1 MFFDK
6 KSFEELKSIN
16 SKLDKILVRQKN
28 NSVKSFSRKKDV
40 EEKIDSLS
48 LTLMA
53 FLLSEVAFDEE
64 VNKNV

>member
-28 NSVKSFSRKKDV
+28 NSVKSFSRKKDI

>member
-28 NSVKSFSRKKDV
+28 NSVKSFSRKKDI

-53 FLLSEVAFDEE
+53 FLLSEITFDEE

>member
-1 MFFDK
+1 MFYDK

-28 NSVKSFSRKKDV
+28 NSIKSFSRKKDI

>member
-28 NSVKSFSRKKDV
+28 NSVKSFSRKKDI

-53 FLLSEVAFDEE
+53 FLLSENAFDEE